1 MTRTQTG
8 ITYPSP
14 SKYTTTKP
22 QCALACAS
30 PTYSP
35 RKREWHTHVY
45 IYRYICIEFIYH
57 QTSECRIICSKTIQQ
72 FLLPVEFVAQRFDF
86 LRSISENQLLL
97 SLFCPINTLKKD
109 TYQYIFI
116 YGVILWNIFYTQI
129 LQINF

>member
-45 IYRYICIEFIYH
+45 IYICIEFIYH

-72 FLLPVEFVAQRFDF
+72 FLLPVEFVAQRSDF
-86 LRSISENQLLL
+86 LRSVSENQSLP
-97 SLFCPINTLKKD
+97 SLFYPINTLRKD
-109 TYQYIFI
+109 TYKYIFI